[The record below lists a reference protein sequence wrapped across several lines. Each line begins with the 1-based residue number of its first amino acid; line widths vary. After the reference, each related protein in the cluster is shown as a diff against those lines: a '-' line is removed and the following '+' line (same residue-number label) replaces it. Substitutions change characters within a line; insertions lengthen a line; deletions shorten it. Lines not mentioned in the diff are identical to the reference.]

1 MKKLTKA
8 EEEIMQ
14 VLWEQGSG
22 FVKDIQAKLD
32 KNPAYNTVSTIVR
45 ILEDKGFVGHEPQG
59 RAHEYFPMISKEA
72 YKREFMKGFLNNYFR
87 NSWKEMVSFF
97 NKNED
102 IDLAELEEMQ
112 AMIQSE
118 INKKRRHDS

>member
-22 FVKDIQAKLD
+22 FVKDIQARLD
-32 KNPAYNTVSTIVR
+32 KDPAYNTVSTIVR
-45 ILEDKGFVGHEPQG
+45 ILEDKGFVGHKARG

-118 INKKRRHDS
+118 INKKKRHDS